1 MSIYVLFG
9 RYTAESI
16 KSASA
21 KRTEDA
27 AALIKNLG
35 GEVISGYA
43 LLGETD
49 LLLVVDLPDTE
60 RAMRAS
66 AGLTKLTGIAFRTAP
81 AVSLKDFDRLLT
93 Q

>member
-1 MSIYVLFG
+1 MSMYVLFG
-9 RYTAESI
+9 KYTAESI
-16 KSASA
+16 KGASA

-35 GEVISGYA
+35 GEVVSGYA
-43 LLGETD
+43 LLGESD
-49 LLLVVDLPDTE
+49 LLLIVDLPDTE

-66 AGLTKLTGIAFRTAP
+66 AGLTKLTGIAFRTSP
-81 AVSLKDFDRLLT
+81 AVSLKDFDRLIT

>member
-9 RYTAESI
+9 KYSAESI
-16 KSASA
+16 KGASA

-27 AALIKNLG
+27 AALIKKLG

-49 LLLVVDLPDTE
+49 LLLVVNLPDTE

-66 AGLTKLTGIAFRTAP
+66 AGLSRLTGIAFRTSP
-81 AVSLKDFDRLLT
+81 AVSLKEFDQLIT

>member
-1 MSIYVLFG
+1 MSTYVLFG
-9 RYTAESI
+9 KYTAESMKGI
-16 KSASA
+16 ST

-35 GEVISGYA
+35 GEVVSGYA
-43 LLGETD
+43 LLGATD

-66 AGLTKLTGIAFRTAP
+66 AGLAKLTGIAFRTSP
-81 AVSLKDFDRLLT
+81 AVSLKDFDRLMA

>member
-9 RYTAESI
+9 KYTAESI
-16 KSASA
+16 KGASA

-27 AALIKNLG
+27 AALIKKLG

-49 LLLVVDLPDTE
+49 LLLVVNLPDTE

-66 AGLTKLTGIAFRTAP
+66 AGLTRLTGIAFRTSA
-81 AVSLKDFDRLLT
+81 AVSLKEFDQLIT

>member
-9 RYTAESI
+9 KYTAESI
-16 KSASA
+16 KGASA

-27 AALIKNLG
+27 AALIKKLG
-35 GEVISGYA
+35 GDVVSGYA

-60 RAMRAS
+60 HAMRAS

-81 AVSLKDFDRLLT
+81 AVSLKDFDRLIA

>member
-9 RYTAESI
+9 KYTAESI
-16 KSASA
+16 KGASA

-27 AALIKNLG
+27 AALIKKLG

-49 LLLVVDLPDTE
+49 LLLVVNLPDTE

-66 AGLTKLTGIAFRTAP
+66 AGLSRLTGIAFRTSP
-81 AVSLKDFDRLLT
+81 AVSLKEFDQLIT